1 MNWAGWFSNLGR
13 RGTKMFSYYIENDD
27 RHVFVKMVGDLDID
41 VTEVVEQELLPG
53 LLPYQTITLDLGS
66 VPFVDST
73 GIGVLIN
80 LVETLKKDREGIKI
94 SIPEVQPLVQ
104 EVFDMIQLRE
114 ILGEGVL
121 L

>member
-1 MNWAGWFSNLGR
+1 
-13 RGTKMFSYYIENDD
+13 MFSYNIDSNGLKAD
-27 RHVFVKMVGDLDID
+27 VKLFGDLDID
-41 VTEVVEQELLPG
+41 VTEVVEKEILPG
-53 LLPYQTITLDLGS
+53 LLPYQFITIDLGS

-80 LVETLKKDREGIKI
+80 LVETLRKEREGVDIFIK
-94 SIPEVQPLVQ
+94 EVQPLVQ

-114 ILGEGVL
+114 IIGEGIL